1 MLGEYESRRDPDC
14 EDDNP
19 DKLCVH
25 NVTRTVSK
33 VIIHEN
39 YGPGGGSVINDIA
52 LIRLNEPV
60 PLFDDSQKVYNIK
73 MYLLCQL

>member
-14 EDDNP
+14 EDNNSN
-19 DKLCVH
+19 KLCVH

-60 PLFDDSQKVYNIK
+60 PLFDDSEKVRTFY
-73 MYLLCQL
+73 MYKSR

>member
-1 MLGEYESRRDPDC
+1 MLGEYESRQDPDC
-14 EDDNP
+14 EDNNNN
-19 DKLCVH
+19 KLCVH

-60 PLFDDSQKVYNIK
+60 PLFDDSEKVRTFY
-73 MYLLCQL
+73 MYKSR